1 MELDDLRGKWQA
13 QTASDTADAHDA
25 AGLALLL
32 ARNSANPVGRMRRN
46 AWMEIGMVVLIFA
59 GCIAAAIVSND
70 AYYLTMAAWMAIMC
84 LLSGLYFRYK
94 LALLYSLSDA
104 SGALLD
110 IVQQRLT
117 SLRGLVALYFRA
129 TMWSLP
135 ISLGIGLL
143 FIGGRIAQKLEGQ
156 KLLLSMSILLLVFA
170 FTGLCAY
177 FLTRRFTHWYLQRLY
192 GQHLDQ
198 LEAALRELR
207 D

>member
-1 MELDDLRGKWQA
+1 
-13 QTASDTADAHDA
+13 
-25 AGLALLL
+25 
-32 ARNSANPVGRMRRN
+32 
-46 AWMEIGMVVLIFA
+46 
-59 GCIAAAIVSND
+59 
-70 AYYLTMAAWMAIMC
+70 MAAWMAIMC